1 MFGCIQHKN
10 AHQIRENLMLI
21 LEQLEY
27 KQAIKKPVN
36 RLAFLCSS

>member
-1 MFGCIQHKN
+1 M
-10 AHQIRENLMLI
+10 MLI

-36 RLAFLCSS
+36 RLAFLYSS